1 MMVIL
6 TPDIDGKR
14 MAQIGHRLAESK
26 NAPWIAVAVSA
37 PAIVLHTLFDEKK
50 IRDGLALARSLGA
63 ESAILSELDTIESIL
78 AFAKDND
85 VAELVVARPTGNWL
99 RRLREG
105 SLAYRLVAA
114 SSEIGVRVVDVPTG
128 PEGDGQLSWRI
139 GKGGGWFHEYLASA
153 ISVFLAAGVIKIFG
167 LLLERA
173 VSNLSMLMLAAV
185 LYSAVTFGLAPS
197 LFAAVLGVAVYD
209 FFFIDPS
216 LTLSPDLA
224 EDVVNLITFITVAIL
239 TSHIAGRLHEQ
250 AANAQRRERRTD
262 AMFRLS
268 REVAAAVRFEDVTKA
283 IVDQVNTILQVNSV
297 LILPEEKEE
306 TLRVSYPADV
316 RLDDRERE
324 AAELAYASGR
334 ETGRGTERLSSAERF
349 YLPLQTANGTSGVL
363 GLTIA
368 NEDDLTSA
376 DFLNLLNALTGIAAV
391 AIERLE
397 LANEIERA
405 EVIAKTESLRSALL
419 SSISHDLRTPLA
431 SIIGSVSSLI
441 SYGDNF
447 DEATKLDLLQ
457 TIYEEADRLNR
468 FVGNLLDMTKL
479 ESGELVPRSEWVDVD
494 DLIGTA
500 LANIRRG
507 FGQGHTIIT
516 EIPPGLPLLYID
528 LALMEQVVVNLLDN
542 AMKYSLPGSTVWI
555 RAHPRPESEP
565 DTICIEV
572 VDQGAGISK
581 QNLTDIFDKFFRIRH
596 RDRRIAGTGLGLAIC
611 KGIIEG
617 HGGTIEVESEGEG
630 MGSVFRICLPV
641 RSDQPIVATDDPEEE
656 HVGD

>member
-1 MMVIL
+1 MVIF

-14 MAQIGHRLAESK
+14 MARIGRRLAEL
-26 NAPWIAVAVSA
+26 NEVPWIAVGVSSSAV
-37 PAIVLHTLFDEKK
+37 VRNTLFDEKE

-63 ESAILSELDTIESIL
+63 ESATLSELGTAESIVDFARDHGISRL
-78 AFAKDND
+78 A
-85 VAELVVARPTGNWL
+85 VARPGRSWL
-99 RRLREG
+99 RRVRKS
-105 SLAYRLVAA
+105 SLAYQLTAA
-114 SSEIGVRVVDVPTG
+114 NHSISVQVVEVPTRS
-128 PEGDGQLSWRI
+128 DGANPVNWRI
-139 GKGGGWFHEYLASA
+139 GNGGPWFHEYLASA
-153 ISVFLAAGVIKIFG
+153 VGVFLAAGAIKIFG
-167 LLLERA
+167 LLLDST

-185 LYSAVTFGLAPS
+185 LYSAVSYGLAPS

-209 FFFIDPS
+209 FFFI
-216 LTLSPDLA
+216 SPPLAFQPNLA
-224 EDVVNLITFITVAIL
+224 EDVVNLITFVSVAVL
-239 TSHIAGRLHEQ
+239 TSHIAGRLHDQ

-283 IVDQVNTILQVNSV
+283 IVDQVDTILQVNSI
-297 LILPEEKEE
+297 LILPEGKDEV
-306 TLRVSYPADV
+306 LQVSYPADV
-316 RLDDRERE
+316 QLEERERP
-324 AAELAYASGR
+324 AAERAYLSG
-334 ETGRGTERLSSAERF
+334 EESGRGTERFPSAYRF
-349 YLPLQTANGTSGVL
+349 YQPLQTANGTCGVL
-363 GLTIA
+363 GLMIV
-368 NEDDLTSA
+368 NDDDITSA

-479 ESGELVPRSEWVDVD
+479 ESGELVPRSKWVDVD

-500 LANIRRG
+500 LDNIRRG
-507 FGQGHTIIT
+507 FGQGHKIVT
-516 EIPPGLPLLYID
+516 EIPPDLPLLHVD
-528 LALMEQVVVNLLDN
+528 LALMEQVIVNLLDN
-542 AMKYSLPGSTVWI
+542 AMKYSGPGSTVWI
-555 RAHPRPESEP
+555 RAHARSEP
-565 DTICIEV
+565 DTMCIEV
-572 VDQGAGISK
+572 ADEGAGISK

-611 KGIIEG
+611 KGIVEG
-617 HGGTIEVESEGEG
+617 HGGSIEVESPGEG
-630 MGSVFRICLPV
+630 LGSVFRVCLPL
-641 RSDQPIVATDDPEEE
+641 RADQPVVATDDAEEE
-656 HVGD
+656 HVGR